1 MFTDADGGRHRVD
14 DPVVGFG
21 MVPGEKGARGTVFWD
36 KVAGLYD
43 LFENIYNKKV
53 YRETGQR
60 VAERLRETDVVL
72 ECACGTGSISWYI
85 ADRCRQLTA
94 TDYSEGMLK
103 QAKKNLASKDN
114 VTLAQ
119 VDITH
124 LPYGDQ
130 SFDAVVAGNVIHL
143 LPDPQQ
149 AMEELLRVCKEG
161 GKVILPTYINKSEKS
176 SRAAVK
182 FLEKLGADF
191 KQQFDADSYRRFFAD
206 MHLNKIEFTIVEGR
220 MPCDIAVI
228 TKENGEK

>member
-1 MFTDADGGRHRVD
+1 MIVERSMICGE
-14 DPVVGFG
+14 
-21 MVPGEKGARGTVFWD
+21 GEKNAVFWD

-43 LFENIYNKKV
+43 MFENIYNKKV
-53 YRETGQR
+53 YRETGQK
-60 VAERLRETDVVL
+60 VAERLQETDVVL
-72 ECACGTGSISWYI
+72 ECACGTGAISRYI
-85 ADRCRQLTA
+85 ADKCKHLTA

-103 QAKKNLASKDN
+103 QAKKHLALKAN
-114 VTLAQ
+114 VVFAQ

-124 LPYGDQ
+124 LPYEDQ
-130 SFDAVVAGNVIHL
+130 SFDVVVAGNVIHL
-143 LPDPQQ
+143 LPEPQK

-176 SRAAVK
+176 SRAAVR

-206 MHLNKIEFTIVEGR
+206 MHLTKTEFTIVEGR

-228 TKENGEK
+228 TKEKTEEK

>member
-1 MFTDADGGRHRVD
+1 M
-14 DPVVGFG
+14 
-21 MVPGEKGARGTVFWD
+21 FWD

-60 VAERLRETDVVL
+60 VAERLQETDVVL
-72 ECACGTGSISWYI
+72 ECACGTGAISRYI
-85 ADRCRQLTA
+85 ADKCKYLTA

-103 QAKKNLASKDN
+103 QAKKHLAAKPN
-114 VTLAQ
+114 VTFAQ

-124 LPYGDQ
+124 LPYEDQ

-143 LPDPQQ
+143 LPEPQK

-191 KQQFDADSYRRFFAD
+191 KQQFDADSYRRFFED
-206 MHLNKIEFTIVEGR
+206 MQLTKTDFFIVEGR

-228 TKENGEK
+228 TKETLQEAEQ

>member
-1 MFTDADGGRHRVD
+1 M
-14 DPVVGFG
+14 
-21 MVPGEKGARGTVFWD
+21 FWD

-53 YRETGQR
+53 YRETGQK
-60 VAERLRETDVVL
+60 VAERLRQTDVVL
-72 ECACGTGSISWYI
+72 ECACGTGAISRYI
-85 ADRCRQLTA
+85 ADRCKHLTA

-103 QAKKNLASKDN
+103 QAKKHLASKGN

-119 VDITH
+119 VDITS
-124 LPYGDQ
+124 LPYEDQ

-143 LPDPQQ
+143 LPEPQK
-149 AMEELLRVCKEG
+149 AMAELLRVCKEG

-206 MHLNKIEFTIVEGR
+206 MHLTKVEFTIVEGR

-228 TKENGEK
+228 TKKTQQEAEK

>member
-1 MFTDADGGRHRVD
+1 MIVERSVICGE
-14 DPVVGFG
+14 
-21 MVPGEKGARGTVFWD
+21 GEKSAVFWD

-53 YRETGQR
+53 YRETGQK
-60 VAERLRETDVVL
+60 VAERLQETDVVL
-72 ECACGTGSISWYI
+72 ECACGTGAISRYI
-85 ADRCRQLTA
+85 ADKCKHLTA

-103 QAKKNLASKDN
+103 QAKKHLASKGN
-114 VTLAQ
+114 VVFAQ
-119 VDITH
+119 VDITR
-124 LPYGDQ
+124 LPYEDQ

-143 LPDPQQ
+143 LPEPQK

-176 SRAAVK
+176 SRAAVR

-206 MHLNKIEFTIVEGR
+206 MHLTKTEFTIVEGR

-228 TKENGEK
+228 TKEKTEGK

>member
-1 MFTDADGGRHRVD
+1 M
-14 DPVVGFG
+14 
-21 MVPGEKGARGTVFWD
+21 FWD

-53 YRETGQR
+53 YRETGQK
-60 VAERLRETDVVL
+60 VAEWLQETDEVL
-72 ECACGTGSISWYI
+72 ECACGTGAISRYI
-85 ADRCRQLTA
+85 ADRCKHLTA

-103 QAKKNLASKDN
+103 QAKKHLVSKEN
-114 VTLAQ
+114 VTFAQ
-119 VDITH
+119 VDIMH
-124 LPYGDQ
+124 LPYEDQ

-143 LPDPQQ
+143 LPEPQK
-149 AMEELLRVCKEG
+149 AMEELLRVCKES

-191 KQQFDADSYRRFFAD
+191 KQQFDADSYRRFFSD
-206 MHLNKIEFTIVEGR
+206 MHLTKVEFTIVEGR

-228 TKENGEK
+228 TKAKLKKR